1 MCIRDR
7 GYEPN
12 LLARGLRQGAT
23 HTIGFLV
30 RDLASVDV
38 SEIVQGA
45 EVALREQGYSVLLTN
60 SEDRAELDAQHVRL
74 LAARRVD
81 GMLLLLADENA
92 RATRASLSRL
102 RVPMVAVDREL
113 PLRFAA
119 SAALVDYRGGMRT
132 VATYLHGLGHRR
144 VALVGAPSAI
154 RPGREAAAALEAA
167 GAELGLEVVVAE
179 GPWTAEHGAEATA
192 RLLAS
197 AAPPTAIVAGS
208 NRTVL
213 GVLRALRG
221 AGLRVPRDVSVL
233 VADDI
238 PAFEYIEPPLTGLS
252 LTPSQIGRVAAR
264 LLLDR
269 LGGGPPATELIP
281 MRLVERTSA
290 GPPAHD
296 EGGEP

>member
-1 MCIRDR
+1 MTRSAEERRPGLREVAARAGISISTASRALSGHPDIGEETR
-7 GYEPN
+7 ARVVEAVRELGYEPN

-60 SEDRAELDAQHVRL
+60 SEDRAELDAEHVRL

-102 RVPMVAVDREL
+102 RVPMVAIDREL

-119 SAALVDYRGGMRT
+119 SAALVDYRGGMRA
-132 VATYLHGLGHRR
+132 VAEYLHGLGHRR
-144 VALVGAPSAI
+144 IALVGAPPAI
-154 RPGREAAAALEAA
+154 RPGRESAAALQAA
-167 GAELGLEVVVAE
+167 GAELGLEIQVE
-179 GPWTAEHGAEATA
+179 DGPVDGGVRGRGDGAPARRGRAADARSSPAPTA
-192 RLLAS
+192 RCS
-197 AAPPTAIVAGS
+197 ACCARCAA
-208 NRTVL
+208 
-213 GVLRALRG
+213 

-233 VADDI
+233 V
-238 PAFEYIEPPLTGLS
+238 PTTS
-252 LTPSQIGRVAAR
+252 RPSSSSSRR
-264 LLLDR
+264 
-269 LGGGPPATELIP
+269 
-281 MRLVERTSA
+281 
-290 GPPAHD
+290 
-296 EGGEP
+296 